1 MTSVRQRSDAFWE
14 RIEAQLAETDPEI
27 QIERDAFY
35 SQPEWDVFRMRYT
48 GTGRHRLFAWF
59 SVPKEG
65 GPFPALIRMP
75 DYASVHDIVYTPLR
89 HRAVVMNATHRGQRN
104 SDDLVHANY
113 PGLLTDGI
121 ENADT
126 YTLFGAYT
134 DALRAV
140 DTLGLQSIAE
150 LSGVVALTGAGLGAS
165 LALAAAARRPG
176 VSAVAADT
184 PMALGHPAALEAGLG
199 YPLAE
204 LDDQLRA
211 HPASGRTVEDLL
223 SVVNPLTTAPAV
235 RCPVLMSAGRFDR
248 SVCPLA
254 FAEELAAALP
264 DCDFRVYGGAAEGGG
279 HVHGQVRG
287 AWLAAR
293 LGLEIS

>member
-1 MTSVRQRSDAFWE
+1 MISIQQRSDAFWE

-35 SQPEWDVFRMRYT
+35 SQPEWNVFRMRYT
-48 GTGRHRLFAWF
+48 GAGGDRLFAWL

-75 DYASVHDIVYTPLR
+75 DYASVHDIIYTPLR

-104 SDDLVHANY
+104 SDDLVRATY
-113 PGLLTDGI
+113 PGLLTYGI
-121 ENADT
+121 ESAGT
-126 YTLFGAYT
+126 YTLFGAYA

-140 DTLGLQSIAE
+140 EVLGIQSTAE

-165 LALAAAARRPG
+165 LALAAAARRPS

-184 PMALGHPAALEAGLG
+184 PLALGHPTALEPGLG

-204 LDDQLRA
+204 LRDYLRA
-211 HPASGRTVEDLL
+211 HPGSQSVIDELL
-223 SVVNPLTTAPAV
+223 AIVNPVTTAPAV
-235 RCPVLMSAGRFDR
+235 RCPVLMSAGRYDR
-248 SVCPLA
+248 SMCPLA
-254 FAEELAAALP
+254 FAEELAVALP
-264 DCDFRVYGGAAEGGG
+264 DCDFRVYDGAAEGGG

-293 LGLEIS
+293 LDLEVS

>member
-1 MTSVRQRSDAFWE
+1 MTSARQRSDAFWE
-14 RIEAQLAETDPEI
+14 RIEAQLAETDADI
-27 QIERDAFY
+27 AIERDGFY

-48 GTGRHRLFAWF
+48 STGGHRLFAWL
-59 SVPKEG
+59 SVPHG
-65 GPFPALIRMP
+65 DGPFPALIRMP
-75 DYASVHDIVYTPLR
+75 DYASVHDIIYTPLR

-104 SDDLVHANY
+104 SDGLAQASY

-121 ENADT
+121 ASADE
-126 YTLFGAYT
+126 YTLFGAYA

-140 DTLGLQSIAE
+140 DVLGGQNIAE
-150 LSGVVALTGAGLGAS
+150 LSGVLALTGAGLGAS
-165 LALAAAARRPG
+165 LALATAARRPG

-184 PMALGHPAALEAGLG
+184 PLALGHPAALEPGLG

-204 LDDQLRA
+204 LGDYVRA
-211 HPASGRTVEDLL
+211 NPGSENAVASLL
-223 SVVNPLTTAPAV
+223 WVVNPVTTAPAV

-254 FAEELAAALP
+254 CAEELAAALP
-264 DCDFRVYGGAAEGGG
+264 ECDFRVYDGAAEGGG
-279 HVHGQVRG
+279 HIHGQVRG

-293 LGLEIS
+293 SAVEIS

>member
-1 MTSVRQRSDAFWE
+1 MTSAQQRSGAFWE
-14 RIEAQLAETDPEI
+14 RIEAQLSETDPDIET
-27 QIERDAFY
+27 ERDAFY
-35 SQPEWDVFRMRYT
+35 SQPEWDVFRIRYT
-48 GTGRHRLFAWF
+48 GAGGHRLFAWL

-65 GPFPALIRMP
+65 GPFPALIRLP
-75 DYASVHDIVYTPLR
+75 DYASVHDIIYTPLR

-104 SDDLVHANY
+104 SDGLVRASY

-121 ENADT
+121 EHADT
-126 YTLFGAYT
+126 YTLFGAIG

-140 DTLGLQSIAE
+140 DVLGMLRIAE

-165 LALAAAARRPG
+165 LALAAAARRSA

-184 PMALGHPAALEAGLG
+184 PMALGHPAALEDGLG

-204 LDDQLRA
+204 LGDFLRSN
-211 HPASGRTVEDLL
+211 PASQSVVEELL
-223 SVVNPLTTAPAV
+223 SVANPVTTASAV

-264 DCDFRVYGGAAEGGG
+264 ECDFRVYDGAAEGGG
-279 HVHGQVRG
+279 HIHGQVRG
-287 AWLAAR
+287 AWLGER
-293 LGLEIS
+293 LGLQIS

>member
-1 MTSVRQRSDAFWE
+1 MTATQQGSNAFWE
-14 RIEAQLAETDPEI
+14 RIEAQLAETDPDIE
-27 QIERDAFY
+27 IERDAFY

-48 GTGRHRLFAWF
+48 SAGGHRLFAWL
-59 SVPKEG
+59 SAPKEG

-75 DYASVHDIVYTPLR
+75 DYASVHDIIYTPLR

-104 SDDLVHANY
+104 SDGLVRASY

-121 ENADT
+121 GSAET
-126 YTLFGAYT
+126 YTLFGAYA

-140 DTLGLQSIAE
+140 EVLGMPGVAE
-150 LSGVVALTGAGLGAS
+150 LSGTLALTGAGLGAG
-165 LALAAAARRPG
+165 LALAVASRRPR
-176 VSAVAADT
+176 VSAVASDT
-184 PMALGHPAALEAGLG
+184 PMALGHPTALQDGLG

-204 LDDQLRA
+204 LGDYLRTNPGSQNA
-211 HPASGRTVEDLL
+211 VEALL
-223 SVVNPLTTAPAV
+223 SAVNPMNDAPGV
-235 RCPVLMSAGRFDR
+235 RCPVLMSAGQFDR

-264 DCDFRVYGGAAEGGG
+264 DCDFRVYDGAAEGGG
-279 HVHGQVRG
+279 HIHGQVRG

-293 LGLEIS
+293 LGLEVS